1 MSAAPDA
8 SSPQH
13 GLSRLEAKVD
23 KIADSI
29 AKLVLI
35 EERQSTQSDRIG
47 RAEAATA
54 RLEGT
59 IKAVSEA
66 QQSTDRK
73 LDKWINRGV
82 AAWAV
87 LTTLFG
93 VAKVFN
99 LF

>member
-1 MSAAPDA
+1 MSATPDA
-8 SSPQH
+8 NTSQH

-29 AKLVLI
+29 AKLVII

-54 RLEGT
+54 RLEGLVN
-59 IKAVSEA
+59 AVSDA
-66 QQSTDRK
+66 QKATASK
-73 LDKWINRGV
+73 LEMWVQRGV

-87 LTTLFG
+87 LATLG
-93 VAKVFN
+93 AVAKAFH